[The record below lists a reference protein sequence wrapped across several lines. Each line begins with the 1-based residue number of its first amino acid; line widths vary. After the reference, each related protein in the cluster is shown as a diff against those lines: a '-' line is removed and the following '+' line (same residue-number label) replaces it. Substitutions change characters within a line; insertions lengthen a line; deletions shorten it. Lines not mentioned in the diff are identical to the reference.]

1 MSSLILAE
9 SLTSEVTCPICHE
22 FYKDPVRLECEHNFC
37 RACISRYWSSEEE
50 GGFTCPL
57 CREIFPQLQL
67 KTNRLLASIV
77 ERVRRLRVGSPA
89 DAGAT
94 GLCERHEEKL
104 KLFCE
109 DDQQAICVVCGV
121 SRDHKGHK
129 MTPLHEAAQYF
140 KEKLE
145 EAKQQ
150 FDQQRASLKTLETQQ
165 QKKISDV
172 KETAAAL
179 KAHIISE
186 YEVLQ
191 RFLAEEQRAL
201 LAELRAEEE
210 KLVAEMERNLEE
222 IAKECSS
229 LQRSVKDFGNWPSE
243 DDSITLLMEMKK
255 INERVSSGF
264 KVCGVLSGDLNV
276 GKFRGPLQ
284 YAAWKRMRAVVT
296 PAPTPLTFD
305 PESANP
311 YLALSD
317 DLRSARYSYA
327 PQELPENPERFDFCA
342 CVLAA
347 EGFSTG
353 RHYWEVDVGDRPD
366 WDLGITAA
374 SADRDSWV
382 ILTPENGYWTFG
394 HVSHRQVGI
403 LLDYEAGQLS
413 FYSADTLAHLHT
425 FAATFSEKVY
435 PFFYPSADSNA
446 QPLRLLHPEF

>member
-243 DDSITLLMEMKK
+243 DDSITLLM
-255 INERVSSGF
+255 I
-264 KVCGVLSGDLNV
+264 L
-276 GKFRGPLQ
+276 
-284 YAAWKRMRAVVT
+284 T
-296 PAPTPLTFD
+296 PTPLTFD